1 MTCSLVVV
9 FERAATAWE
18 IVVYCCRLPTVRASG
33 GAFVRLAARARE
45 MRVRKGMI
53 IFILVVDGSMSWT
66 MVGNGSCQCHLLTF
80 LYSDRTSQ
88 RDLQS
93 YMN

>member
-18 IVVYCCRLPTVRASG
+18 IVVNCCLLPTVRAPG

-45 MRVRKGMI
+45 MRARKRVRT
-53 IFILVVDGSMSWT
+53 FILVVRGSIS
-66 MVGNGSCQCHLLTF
+66 
-80 LYSDRTSQ
+80 
-88 RDLQS
+88 
-93 YMN
+93 

>member
-18 IVVYCCRLPTVRASG
+18 IVVNLCRLPTVRAPG

-45 MRVRKGMI
+45 TRVRQRVR
-53 IFILVVDGSMSWT
+53 IFILAACELISSTMLEVDAWNCRLVT
-66 MVGNGSCQCHLLTF
+66 LLYF
-80 LYSDRTSQ
+80 DRTSQ
-88 RDLQS
+88 NNL
-93 YMN
+93 

>member
-1 MTCSLVVV
+1 
-9 FERAATAWE
+9 
-18 IVVYCCRLPTVRASG
+18 VRAPG

-45 MRVRKGMI
+45 MRVRKMR
-53 IFILVVDGSMSWT
+53 IFILVVDGLMSWT
-66 MVGNGSCQCHLLTF
+66 MVGDGSCQSHLLTL
-80 LYSDRTSQ
+80 LYFDRTLQ